1 MAVIE
6 NYAKSI
12 VYNLPVTDNIAFDI
26 GANYGEYTELLS
38 PKFKHVYAFEPN
50 EDNIRILKRNIRNCT
65 NVTIVPIA
73 ISNKT
78 GTTKLYMCGNP
89 GGLSISEKIAVISM
103 WGHSPD
109 RYEMVDTITLDDYV
123 KEVDAVPSFI
133 KMDIEAA
140 EDFVWEGAVHTLKN
154 NKLSILLEVH
164 QTVNC
169 AKLFKFFKNLGYK
182 IWEDGKEVSRFEYD
196 HHYLITN
203 IFIDI
208 SGRVG
213 LK

>member
-1 MAVIE
+1 MAVME
-6 NYAKSI
+6 TYAKSI

-38 PKFKHVYAFEPN
+38 PKFKQVYAFEPN
-50 EDNIRILKRNIRNCT
+50 EDNIRILKRNIRNCS
-65 NVTIVPIA
+65 NVVIVPLA

-89 GGLSISEKIAVISM
+89 GGLSISEKIAAIPT

-109 RYEMVDTITLDDYV
+109 RYETVPTITLDDYIV
-123 KEVDAVPSFI
+123 RLRAVPSFI

-140 EDFVWEGAVHTLKN
+140 EDFVWEGAVETLKN
-154 NKLSILLEVH
+154 NKIMIMLEVH
-164 QTVNC
+164 QTVDC
-169 AKLFKFFKNLGYK
+169 PKLFKFFNNLGYQ
-182 IWEDGKEVSRFEYD
+182 IWENGREVSRFEYD

-203 IFIDI
+203 FIDI